1 MTSLNTLWADRYGSP
16 KNLQDLQDNI
26 QQVITHAPHLY
37 YFLMTQS
44 MNSSLGIQGIKD
56 QISLVQ
62 SHLLTKTQHL
72 RGMKTDLTSAEL
84 DEDLKSAIA
93 DLNTL
98 IDRFNSIVRRY
109 KSNFESRAKHSISDS
124 FIEEP
129 REVTLS
135 QVESNG
141 DLLISNGPFS
151 FTEQDYL
158 SVGGTRLTFSS
169 PMCVVTSSLPFTSGR
184 IKGSLIIEALI
195 DDVAVITE
203 VEIGTYS
210 TIDSELTVVD
220 VVTIDEVVELLASEL
235 LGVAFVTKTSDNLI
249 EIDGE
254 PNVDFIRVRGSL
266 SSIFRFPTK
275 LKEANSGRFVPTQQL
290 ATTLGGFV
298 KNTVVYSGEI
308 SVLQGVV
315 SPTLTGT
322 YVINSPYGKYVSI
335 DGKLHPY
342 ATVTPVS
349 SLSRFTGTIT
359 EEKITLLN
367 IEGDVS
373 SSISAVKDK
382 LDNRFFVEG
391 VIEERDILSKG
402 FVGTTVTSKANGVV
416 TTRDLILS
424 GTYEAASRE
433 YINARSIYYS
443 LMEVATSITLPVTYS
458 DALEEIRK
466 LDALLTDVA
475 NSEAAVSLHGEG
487 GYTKDLSRAI
497 SKIRASHTNLGYDLA
512 IEVLMEANFSSYFL
526 LEENEGSYTSR
537 LDAIAREIG
546 KGIET
551 L

>member
-1 MTSLNTLWADRYGSP
+1 MQT
-16 KNLQDLQDNI
+16 
-26 QQVITHAPHLY
+26 
-37 YFLMTQS
+37 
-44 MNSSLGIQGIKD
+44 
-56 QISLVQ
+56 
-62 SHLLTKTQHL
+62 HLLMKTQHL
-72 RGMKTDLTSAEL
+72 RGVKTDLTAAEL
-84 DEDLKSAIA
+84 DDDLKSSIA

-98 IDRFNSIVRRY
+98 VDNFNSVVRRY
-109 KSNFESRAKHSISDS
+109 KSNFESRVKYSISDS
-124 FIEEP
+124 FIDEP

-141 DLLISNGPFS
+141 DLLISNGPFP

-158 SVGGTRLTFSS
+158 SVGDTRLAFSS

-184 IKGSLIIEALI
+184 IKGSLIIEALV
-195 DDVAVITE
+195 DDVAVVTE

-210 TIDSELTVVD
+210 TITLELTLVD
-220 VVTIDEVVELLASEL
+220 IVTIDEIVELLASEL
-235 LGVAFVTKTSDNLI
+235 LGIAFVTKTDNNLI

-266 SSIFRFPTK
+266 ASIFKFPTK

-290 ATTLGGFV
+290 ATTLGGSV
-298 KNTVVYSGEI
+298 TNTVVYSGDI
-308 SVLQGVV
+308 TVFQGLV

-322 YVINSPYGKYVSI
+322 HVINSPYGKYVSI
-335 DGKLHPY
+335 DGILHPY

-349 SLSRFTGTIT
+349 SLSEFTGTIT

-382 LDNRFFVEG
+382 LDTRFFAEG
-391 VIEERDILSKG
+391 VVEERDILSKG
-402 FVGTTVTSKANGVV
+402 FVGTTVVSKANGVV
-416 TTRDLILS
+416 ATRDLILP
-424 GTYEAASRE
+424 GTYEAVSRE
-433 YINARSIYYS
+433 FFNARRIYYS
-443 LMEVATSITLPVTYS
+443 LVEVVTFTSLPITYA
-458 DALEEIRK
+458 DALNEIK
-466 LDALLTDVA
+466 QLDALLTHVRT
-475 NSEAAVSLHGEG
+475 SEAAVSFHGEG

-512 IEVLMEANFSSYFL
+512 IEILMGANFSSYFL
-526 LEENEGSYTSR
+526 LGESEGSYASR